1 MVDHKGSDLY
11 LTVGFPPTLRSESK
25 FVPLAKEKL
34 KLEDIHDILNA
45 VLTNRQKRDYEAALE
60 LNASLDMGPH
70 GRFRINALRQRQ
82 FPALVIRRIVSG
94 IPSFADLRLPSILEN
109 LSMEKRG
116 LVLLSGMTG
125 SGKSTTLAAM
135 IDHRNTRQE
144 GHIITIEDPIEYY
157 HDHKKS
163 VVTQREVGVDTDSYA
178 TAMKNAL
185 RQRPDVI
192 LVGEI
197 RDREVMEQALM
208 SSETGHLCLATIHTN
223 NAYQAIER
231 VVNLFPEEQ
240 IQQIR
245 LNLSA
250 NLKAIVSQRLVQSI
264 NGSLVPAIEVML
276 NQGLIREL
284 ILKGDIIKI
293 RDVMEQTNATGMFT
307 FDQSFLKLYL
317 DGLISEETAIMNAD
331 RPSDMKVKLQQAKFA
346 GKKGDKGGDVLQ
358 RLDTS
363 VISLKD

>member
-1 MVDHKGSDLY
+1 M
-11 LTVGFPPTLRSESK
+11 
-25 FVPLAKEKL
+25 
-34 KLEDIHDILNA
+34 
-45 VLTNRQKRDYEAALE
+45 
-60 LNASLDMGPH
+60 
-70 GRFRINALRQRQ
+70 
-82 FPALVIRRIVSG
+82 
-94 IPSFADLRLPSILEN
+94 
-109 LSMEKRG
+109 
-116 LVLLSGMTG
+116 
-125 SGKSTTLAAM
+125 
-135 IDHRNTRQE
+135 
-144 GHIITIEDPIEYY
+144 
-157 HDHKKS
+157 
-163 VVTQREVGVDTDSYA
+163 TQREVGVDTESYSM
-178 TAMKNAL
+178 AMKNAL

-231 VVNLFPEEQ
+231 IVNLFPEDQ
-240 IQQIR
+240 TQQIR

-250 NLKAIVSQRLVQSI
+250 NLKAIVSQRLIPAI

-284 ILKGDIIKI
+284 ILKGEIIKI
-293 RDVMEQTNATGMFT
+293 RDVMEQSASMGMFT

-346 GKKGDKGGDVLQ
+346 TKKGDKGGDVLQ